1 VPWQGLEAPVRRA
14 AAAAAAAAARH
25 HALGWLDLS
34 SYYPRRGDTALHD
47 LQEDDA
53 GAASGQRLSGF
64 ELCLLQ
70 LCQRETSASS
80 RPPLPLPA
88 RSQRSSRRVRSL
100 GPQSGQGD
108 AVPPPP
114 VDVITLETM
123 PHGVRRAF
131 SSRGIIALW
140 DWQATLLASVPVVRD
155 RRNALVCL
163 PSGSGKSVAA
173 DLLLLRTVLKER
185 RSALLA
191 LPYQSAVH
199 EKVQAFEAMVLSA
212 DLWVESHDGLSPSP
226 QFSTRPTLYVCTY
239 VLPLHPS
246 P

>member
-1 VPWQGLEAPVRRA
+1 
-14 AAAAAAAAARH
+14 
-25 HALGWLDLS
+25 
-34 SYYPRRGDTALHD
+34 
-47 LQEDDA
+47 
-53 GAASGQRLSGF
+53 
-64 ELCLLQ
+64 
-70 LCQRETSASS
+70 
-80 RPPLPLPA
+80 
-88 RSQRSSRRVRSL
+88 
-100 GPQSGQGD
+100 
-108 AVPPPP
+108 
-114 VDVITLETM
+114 M

-155 RRNALVCL
+155 HRNALVCL

-173 DLLLLRTVLKER
+173 DMLLLRTVLKER

-226 QFSTRPTLYVCTY
+226 QFSTRPSLYVCTY
-239 VLPLHPS
+239 VLLFYPS
-246 P
+246 PRTLYPLAILR